1 MSDMAKIINWGL
13 LGPGNIA
20 QTFAEAINQSAHGKL
35 AAVASR
41 SEERGQEFAKAYN
54 VPTVY
59 TSYDALLN
67 DPNIDIIYIA
77 TPHSFHYPQAKRCL
91 EAGKHVLLEKPSTI
105 NAQQIEKLTKIAQ
118 QKCLLL
124 QEAIW
129 TRFMPC
135 LTQIKQKLAEGV
147 IGDIQYITSTIGF
160 AFQHRDKNRLY
171 DPKLGGGA
179 LLDLGLYPIAVSQAL
194 LCEEPNL
201 IQAMGRVAQR
211 QVDETTLVNLQYPS
225 GRYSQF
231 TCTATGHSPNSMTI
245 VGSNGNIVL
254 PAMFWDMDQAQVF
267 DLNGLVET
275 IKVAHSVN
283 GFEYQIEESMR
294 CINEGKNFSDLMT
307 HDDSI
312 GIIKI
317 MDEVRRQIG
326 LTFDADIE
334 AV

>member
-1 MSDMAKIINWGL
+1 MNWGV
-13 LGPGNIA
+13 LGPGSIA
-20 QTFAEAINQSAHGKL
+20 QTFAEAISQSEHGKL
-35 AAVASR
+35 TAVASR
-41 SEERGQEFAKAYN
+41 SVERGQAFAKTYN

-59 TSYDALLN
+59 TSYEDLVN

-77 TPHSFHYPQAKRCL
+77 TPHSFHYPQAKLCL

-105 NAQQIEKLTKIAQ
+105 NTQQIQILTKLAQ
-118 QKCLLL
+118 QKNLFL

-135 LTQIKQKLAEGV
+135 LAKVKEKIEQGV

-160 AFQHRDKNRLY
+160 AFQHRKETRLY

-194 LCEEPNL
+194 LGEQPNV
-201 IQAMGRVAQR
+201 IQAMGRVGER
-211 QVDETTLVNLQYPS
+211 QIDESTLVNMHYPS

-231 TCTATGHSPNSMTI
+231 TCSATGHCPNTMTI
-245 VGSNGNIVL
+245 VGSDGNIVL
-254 PAMFWDMDQAQVF
+254 PAMFWDTDQAHIY

-275 IKVAHSVN
+275 IDMPHQVN

-294 CINEGKNFSDLMT
+294 CIQAGKHFSDLMT
-307 HDDSI
+307 HDESI
-312 GIIKI
+312 GIIQI
-317 MDEVRRQIG
+317 MDEVRQQIG
-326 LTFDADIE
+326 LQFCAEIE
-334 AV
+334 AL